1 MLTLEALA
9 ELNEAIYQRY
19 GLDLRHYE
27 PQSLR
32 RRVERIIRK
41 KGLDSA
47 YGLWQKMLYQPDFCQ
62 YYLNEITIGFTALFR
77 NPGLWRFIGQ
87 QILPEMDRHV
97 PFSVWHTG
105 CSTGEEVYSMLITL
119 YEHLWTGQHQI
130 WATDVNSEALRQ
142 AQEGVYGQD
151 LYRKYAQN
159 YEAFSITDRDLQFYL
174 RPHARGFA
182 FASFLKQNLHFA
194 LHNLAQDQQSRVFDM
209 IMCRNIL
216 IYFDEGLKIR
226 ILDKL
231 AQQIRPGGFLVL
243 GFYDTWPA
251 QCLVDF
257 ELVEAGLKVF
267 QKK

>member
-41 KGLDSA
+41 NGLDSA
-47 YGLWQKMLYQPDFCQ
+47 YDLWQKMLYQPDFCQ

-77 NPGLWRFIGQ
+77 NPALWRYIGQ
-87 QILPEMDRHV
+87 ELLPELARQA
-97 PFSVWHTG
+97 PFSIWHTG

-119 YEHLWTGQHQI
+119 YEHIGLEKHQI
-130 WATDVNSEALRQ
+130 WATDVNSEAIKQ
-142 AQEGVYGQD
+142 AREGTYGQD

-159 YEAFSITDRDLQFYL
+159 YEEFTNTGHSLEFYL
-174 RPHARGFA
+174 RPHTKGFT
-182 FASFLKQNLHFA
+182 FVDFLKQNLHFG
-194 LHNLAQDQQSRVFDM
+194 LHNLAQDQHKRVFDI

-216 IYFDEGLKIR
+216 IYFDEGLKTR
-226 ILDKL
+226 ILNHL
-231 AQQIRPGGFLVL
+231 AQQLRKGGILVL

-251 QCLVDF
+251 QCLADF
-257 ELVEAGLKVF
+257 ELLEAGLKVF
-267 QKK
+267 RKK